1 MALGKFMKSPN
12 EAKRYSIDYV
22 NWVDVGEYLVNASI
36 TSTPSTAVNA
46 INIDID
52 LIPTGST
59 AFSFFFFGGDSGVIY
74 KLLVRATTNTG
85 QIKEDTILLEVKSL

>member
-1 MALGKFMKSPN
+1 MALGKFIKSPN

-22 NWVDVGEYLVNASI
+22 NWLDVGEYLVNATI
-36 TSTPSTAVNA
+36 TSTPSTAVNT
-46 INIDID
+46 INIDVD

-59 AFSFFFFGGDSGVIY
+59 ALSFFFFGGDAGVNY
-74 KLLVRATTNTG
+74 KLLVHTTTSTG